1 MTGQIQRDDHLIGA
15 GCGFVIDIHISRNFR
30 VCQQCNGRAVGG
42 LVQRIGEVGRVGGRF
57 ADRYLGN
64 HFCVAV
70 LANAVIAYIFVRAMV
85 AADGADAVYQ
95 HRLFFAQVSVC
106 VASAA
111 FAVGHA
117 MRFVLGIAAC
127 MRLDAVR
134 VRLECKCSGVSDGAI
149 CFING
154 IAIGYQFKYRVVVVA
169 GHILLLNED
178 GEDVVRCGVTVGV
191 LRVERAFCQKIGQ
204 PRVAEHRQTTV

>member
-1 MTGQIQRDDHLIGA
+1 MIGV

-70 LANAVIAYIFVRAMV
+70 RANAVIAYIFVRAMV

-111 FAVGHA
+111 FAVGKA
-117 MRFVLGIAAC
+117 IRVLGVAAC
-127 MRLDAVR
+127 VRPNTVCVR
-134 VRLECKCSGVSDGAI
+134 VECKCSGVSDGAI

-169 GHILLLNED
+169 GRTLLSPS
-178 GEDVVRCGVTVGV
+178 EDVVLCGVTVGV

-204 PRVAEHRQTTV
+204 LRVVEYRQTTV